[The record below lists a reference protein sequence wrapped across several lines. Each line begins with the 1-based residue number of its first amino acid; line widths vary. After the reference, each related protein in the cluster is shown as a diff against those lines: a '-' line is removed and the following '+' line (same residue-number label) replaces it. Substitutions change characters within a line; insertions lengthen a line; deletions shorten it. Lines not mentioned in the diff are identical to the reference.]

1 MASRYMILKKPVLFP
16 MQSIITAKSTER
28 QGPFVDTGVNLPGYG
43 EIYLTKSEILEMA
56 RLVEPS
62 LFEEKETE
70 QVNLTVNGSELIE
83 QFKEGLLN
91 VLMAH
96 SPHNVTVVF
105 SEPPPDIIYMEDI
118 SEESGLPEQ
127 GDPLAGS
134 EGPDDLLR
142 FES

>member
-62 LFEEKETE
+62 LFEEKTTE
-70 QVNLTVNGSELIE
+70 LVNLVVDGSQLVE

-91 VLMAH
+91 VITDH
-96 SPHNVTVVF
+96 SPFNVTLVLA
-105 SEPPPDIIYMEDI
+105 EPASDIVPVEDI
-118 SEESGLPEQ
+118 Q
-127 GDPLAGS
+127 GDAGVSGESNAAVSS